1 MKRAA
6 PARAQENIDV
16 GGVSLSHPTHRIS
29 AELRISKLE
38 LAEYYLA
45 VAEHMLPTAAGRP
58 LTVVRC
64 PRGHAGRCFIQKHF
78 TEQGLSGVELVDI
91 EESGGTKGSYA
102 VLTHGQGLVQLV
114 QLGTL
119 EIHHWA
125 THADRLERP
134 DQLIVDLDPGERISW
149 VQLRDA
155 AKEVKDRL
163 ERAGLNSFVRTTGG
177 SGLHVLVPL
186 APQYSWSEVRAFA
199 RALAEAMQA
208 DSPDRYIAAAD
219 KTRRAGKIYVDYL
232 RNARGATAIAN
243 YSTRASRG
251 IPVAVP
257 IGWEELQRI
266 SGSDHYQVASV
277 RRRLQ
282 HIDRS
287 PWYEFTRLQ
296 QKLPS

>member
-1 MKRAA
+1 
-6 PARAQENIDV
+6 
-16 GGVSLSHPTHRIS
+16 
-29 AELRISKLE
+29 
-38 LAEYYLA
+38 
-45 VAEHMLPTAAGRP
+45 
-58 LTVVRC
+58 
-64 PRGHAGRCFIQKHF
+64 
-78 TEQGLSGVELVDI
+78 
-91 EESGGTKGSYA
+91 
-102 VLTHGQGLVQLV
+102 
-114 QLGTL
+114 
-119 EIHHWA
+119 
-125 THADRLERP
+125 
-134 DQLIVDLDPGERISW
+134 
-149 VQLRDA
+149 
-155 AKEVKDRL
+155 
-163 ERAGLNSFVRTTGG
+163 
-177 SGLHVLVPL
+177 VLVPL
-186 APQYSWSEVRAFA
+186 APQYSWGEVRAFA

-232 RNARGATAIAN
+232 RNARGATTIAN

-287 PWYEFTRLQ
+287 PWHEFTRLQ

>member
-1 MKRAA
+1 M
-6 PARAQENIDV
+6 
-16 GGVSLSHPTHRIS
+16 S

-58 LTVVRC
+58 LTIVRC
-64 PRGHAGRCFIQKHF
+64 PRGQAGRCFIQKHF
-78 TEQGLSGVELVDI
+78 TDTDLVGLEVVDI
-91 EESGGTKGSYA
+91 EEAKGTVGRYG
-102 VLTHGQGLVQLV
+102 VLTHASGLVQLA

-119 EIHHWA
+119 EIHHWT

-134 DQLIVDLDPGERISW
+134 DQLIVDLDPGDRVSW

-163 ERAGLNSFVRTTGG
+163 ERFGLTSFVRTTGG

-186 APQYSWSEVRAFA
+186 APSHRWEEVRAFA

-208 DSPDRYIAAAD
+208 DSPNRYVVSAD
-219 KTRRAGKIYVDYL
+219 KSRRAGKIYVDYL

-243 YSTRASRG
+243 YSTRAARG

-287 PWYEFTRLQ
+287 PWHEFTRMQ
-296 QKLPS
+296 QKLPAA